1 MTNELIAKIY
11 IKALLKDSNKDNI
24 ASYIKSLNGVAI
36 LFTNSKFNEII
47 SSPFVKKS
55 EKIDILTSSLKDKK
69 IINLIKLLGEHNR
82 FELIPELKSGLEL
95 ELSNINNSYDGII
108 HTDSKLTNKEITT
121 LEKQF
126 GTKFN
131 IKLKLTQKMSKNNS
145 IKVDIESLGL
155 EVGFSTERLKS
166 QIKDSILKAI

>member
-1 MTNELIAKIY
+1 MTNELIAKRY
-11 IKALLKDSNKDNI
+11 IKALLKDSNRDDVL
-24 ASYIKSLNGVAI
+24 SYIKSLNSVAL
-36 LFTNSKFNEII
+36 LFLNSKFNEII
-47 SSPFVKKS
+47 SSPFIDKS
-55 EKIDILTSSLKDKK
+55 EKIDILVSSIADTK

-82 FELIPELKSGLEL
+82 FELIPELNNGLKLEL
-95 ELSNINNSYDGII
+95 NIIDNSFNGII
-108 HTDSKLTNKEITT
+108 HTDTKLNNKELNT

-126 GTKFN
+126 GSKFN
-131 IKLKLTQKMSKNNS
+131 ITLKLTQEITQNNL